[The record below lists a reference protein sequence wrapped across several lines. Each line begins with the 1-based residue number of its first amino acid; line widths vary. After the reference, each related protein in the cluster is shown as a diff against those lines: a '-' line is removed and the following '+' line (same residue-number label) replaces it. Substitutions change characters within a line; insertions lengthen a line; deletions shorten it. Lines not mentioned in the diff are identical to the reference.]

1 MSRKLIFI
9 FIGLALTIPVF
20 LSGFFVAHDVI
31 THLNWSNHFAKQ
43 FWAGDFYP
51 RWLVDMNGGRGS
63 PVFFFYG
70 PLPYYLISLLKPLF
84 SADPFGWMVL
94 GFGFSLA
101 LIASGVSAYIWLR
114 DIVDKNSAFCA
125 ALFYMVLPYHLAV
138 DLYYRF
144 AFAEFWAFVWIP
156 LILFFTRKIVV
167 NEKFAVLKF
176 GLAYF
181 LLIVTHVPSA
191 LIFSPIPPIY
201 ASVVVWREKNARIPF
216 RVFYGM
222 ILGLGLSAF
231 YLIPA
236 IVNQANISSF
246 VMTQG
251 RYYYEN
257 GFLFSGQL
265 LQPVVFRGFWNY
277 VSWITVMLAITAI
290 LSFVTTKLACDEK
303 NKKENTFWVFVAFAS
318 VFMMFSISNSVWQ
331 IFPFLQKIQ
340 FPWRFNVT
348 LSVAT
353 VALFAAGLS
362 SSNLLQNSRRRM
374 IFIVLCALVWG
385 QVIGTGKLAYD
396 KVAEGIEPAAQR
408 EIIKGFEVGEGVPE
422 YLPRWVPGGVVAD
435 VAEGK
440 LDRVVDK
447 VEVLAGKGHA
457 EVVTWEPGHIELT
470 TQGASGLKLLVS
482 QFYYPGWTARLRG
495 DSTSLPL
502 DPATDG
508 LIGISVPAGEH
519 RVLVDL
525 ETGREECLGEI
536 ISLIFFIVVL
546 GLILRDRR
554 GLKLLPPGQ

>member
-1 MSRKLIFI
+1 
-9 FIGLALTIPVF
+9 
-20 LSGFFVAHDVI
+20 
-31 THLNWSNHFAKQ
+31 
-43 FWAGDFYP
+43 
-51 RWLVDMNGGRGS
+51 MNGGRGS

-70 PLPYYLISLLKPLF
+70 PFPYFLNSILRFLF
-84 SADPFGWMVL
+84 SSDPYGWMIL
-94 GFGFSLA
+94 GFSFSLA
-101 LIASGVSAYIWLR
+101 LIASGLSAYIWLR
-114 DIVDKNSAFCA
+114 EIVDKNSAFCA
-125 ALFYMVLPYHLAV
+125 ALFYMMLPYHLAV

-156 LILFFTRKIVV
+156 LILFFTRKIAA

-201 ASVVVWREKNARIPF
+201 AMVAVWREKNARIPF
-216 RVFYGM
+216 RVFCGM
-222 ILGLGLSAF
+222 IFGLGLSAF

-236 IVNQANISSF
+236 IMNQANISSI

-277 VSWITVMLAITAI
+277 VSWMTVILAITAV
-290 LSFVTTKLACDEK
+290 LSFITTKLACDEK
-303 NKKENTFWVFVAFAS
+303 NKKENMFWVVVAFAC
-318 VFMMFSISNSVWQ
+318 VFMMFSISNWVWR
-331 IFPFLQKIQ
+331 IFPVLQKIQ
-340 FPWRFNVT
+340 FPWRFNMA

-353 VALFAAGLS
+353 VALFAVGLS
-362 SSNLLQNSRRRM
+362 SSELLRSSRWRM
-374 IFIVLCALVWG
+374 VFIVVCALVWG

-396 KVAEGIEPAAQR
+396 KVAERIEPAAQR
-408 EIIKGFEVGEGVPE
+408 KILKGFKVGEGVPE
-422 YLPRWVPGGVVAD
+422 YLPRWVPGRLVTE
-435 VAEGK
+435 VAEGN
-440 LDRVVDK
+440 LDRIVDK
-447 VEVLAGKGHA
+447 VEVLAGNGHA
-457 EVVTWEPGHIELT
+457 EVVAWEPGHIELT
-470 TQGASGLKLLVS
+470 TQGAGGLQLLVS

-495 DSTSLPL
+495 DSTTLPL

-519 RVLVDL
+519 RVLIDL
-525 ETGREECLGEI
+525 ETGREERLGQI

-546 GLILRDRR
+546 GLILGDRW
-554 GLKLLPPGQ
+554 GLKLLPPSQRP